1 MDLNRASTF
10 IRVVEAGGFTRAAE
24 ALGLPPS
31 SVSRSVSKL
40 EADLGITLLERTT
53 RKVALTDAGRAYFE
67 RARDALAGLEQANE
81 LALDAAREAYGTV
94 RLAVPPEVA
103 PMFGPFLAPLLVE
116 HPRIHVEI
124 TFTASG
130 AELVGELVDL
140 AVTAGRLPDSSLIVR
155 KLGAA
160 VHRLYASPSY
170 LATHRAPRAVARL
183 ADHDTLVPRAIAGEA
198 RWELTGP
205 RGVERVDIGAR
216 IVGDHGGFLVEA
228 AAAGL
233 GIALLPAFIG
243 ERLVAEGR
251 LVSVLPKYFAERP
264 MQLLAPSGRH
274 VSRRVAIV
282 RDFLAAHLGHTCG
295 GHKSTSCDRASRSTE
310 IDLNRR
316 TRSAETARRVA

>member
-1 MDLNRASTF
+1 MDLNRATTF

-53 RKVALTDAGRAYFE
+53 RKVALTDAGRAFFE
-67 RARDALAGLEQANE
+67 RAREALAGLEQASE

-94 RLAVPPEVA
+94 RLAITPDVA
-103 PMFGPFLAPLLVE
+103 PTFGPFLAPLLAE

-124 TFTASG
+124 TFTTQG
-130 AELVGELVDL
+130 AELVGDLVDL

-155 KLGAA
+155 KLGSAI
-160 VHRLYASPSY
+160 HRLYAAPSY
-170 LATHRAPRAVARL
+170 LATHRAPRTIAQL
-183 ADHDTLVPRAIAGEA
+183 ADHDAIVPRAIAGEA

-216 IVGDHGGFLVEA
+216 IVGDHVGFIIEA
-228 AAAGL
+228 AASGL
-233 GIALLPAFIG
+233 GIALLPAFIA
-243 ERLVAEGR
+243 ERLVADGR
-251 LVSVLPKYFAERP
+251 LARVLPKYSFESP

-282 RDFLAAHLGHTCG
+282 RDFLATHLAQTCG
-295 GHKSTSCDRASRSTE
+295 GHKSS
-310 IDLNRR
+310 
-316 TRSAETARRVA
+316 